1 MGFANLTFPKHSDC
15 TAFGDTL
22 SLQTKKINKMKMKNT
37 FERFVHYLIYIIVLL
52 SPVVARAT
60 EPPSEA
66 QPSVFI
72 EGVVKDSEG

>member
-1 MGFANLTFPKHSDC
+1 
-15 TAFGDTL
+15 
-22 SLQTKKINKMKMKNT
+22 MKNS

-66 QPSVFI
+66 QPSVFV
-72 EGVVKDSEG
+72 EGVVIDSEGPYLKINLPGTAGNRRDHSR